1 MLQQMKSWTRNL
13 GLNKNNK
20 IAGRTAKWFTIT
32 AVALGLTFAGGGLQA
47 HASSVHVAKNG
58 DTFYFLSKQY
68 GVNMDKLMKANPTIK
83 ATNIYQGLKINIP
96 GTVSMNSAASA
107 APIAP
112 GNSGFTPS
120 LNVIP
125 QNNVVEAW
133 GKTFNYSKTLSVKAT
148 AYSSAASENGGW
160 GAVDYFGNSLKLGT
174 IAVDPKV
181 IPLGTKVLVTGHEHP
196 GLPKKAFVAEARD
209 IGGAIKGNK
218 IDIFIPGSKSSV
230 NQFGIQDI
238 KLFII
243 D

>member
-1 MLQQMKSWTRNL
+1 MLQQMKSWKINR
-13 GLNKNNK
+13 GLNHNK
-20 IAGRTAKWFTIT
+20 IAGKTAKWFTIT
-32 AVALGLTFAGGGLQA
+32 AVALGLTFAGGGMQA
-47 HASSVHVAKNG
+47 HASSVHVAKSG

-68 GVNMDKLMKANPTIK
+68 GVNMNKLMNANPKIEAK
-83 ATNIYQGLKINIP
+83 NIYPGLKITIP
-96 GTVSMNSAASA
+96 GSVSMNSTASA

-112 GNSGFTPS
+112 GTTGFTPS
-120 LNVIP
+120 LNVSP
-125 QNNVVEAW
+125 ESKVVEAW

-148 AYSSAASENGGW
+148 AYSAAASENGKW
-160 GAVDYFGNSLKLGT
+160 GAVDYFGNSLELGT

-218 IDIFIPGSKSSV
+218 IDIFIPGSQSSV
-230 NQFGIQDI
+230 KQFGIQDI

-243 D
+243 E

>member
-1 MLQQMKSWTRNL
+1 MLQQMKSWTKNR
-13 GLNKNNK
+13 GLNHK
-20 IAGRTAKWFTIT
+20 IAGKTAKWFTIT

-47 HASSVHVAKNG
+47 HASAVHVAKNG

-83 ATNIYQGLKINIP
+83 ATNIYQGLKITIP
-96 GTVSMNSAASA
+96 GSVSMNSTASA

-112 GNSGFTPS
+112 GTSGFTPS
-120 LNVIP
+120 LSVSSEK
-125 QNNVVEAW
+125 NVVEAW

-148 AYSSAASENGGW
+148 AYSAAASENGKW
-160 GAVDYFGNSLKLGT
+160 GAVDYFGNSLELGT
-174 IAVDPKV
+174 IAVDPKI

-209 IGGAIKGNK
+209 IGGAIKGNR
-218 IDIFIPGSKSSV
+218 IDIFIPGSQSAVK
-230 NQFGIQDI
+230 QFGIQDI

-243 D
+243 E

>member
-1 MLQQMKSWTRNL
+1 MLQQMKSWKINR
-13 GLNKNNK
+13 GLNHNK
-20 IAGRTAKWFTIT
+20 IAGKTAKWFTIT
-32 AVALGLTFAGGGLQA
+32 AVALGLTFGGGGMQA
-47 HASSVHVAKNG
+47 HASSVHVAKSG

-68 GVNMDKLMKANPTIK
+68 GVNMDKLMNANPKIEAK
-83 ATNIYQGLKINIP
+83 NIYPGLKITIP
-96 GTVSMNSAASA
+96 GSVSMNSTASA

-112 GNSGFTPS
+112 GTTGFTPS
-120 LNVIP
+120 LNVSP
-125 QNNVVEAW
+125 ESKVVEAW

-148 AYSSAASENGGW
+148 AYSAAASENGKW
-160 GAVDYFGNSLKLGT
+160 GAVDYFGNSLELGT

-218 IDIFIPGSKSSV
+218 IDIFIPGSQSSV
-230 NQFGIQDI
+230 KQFGIQDI

-243 D
+243 E